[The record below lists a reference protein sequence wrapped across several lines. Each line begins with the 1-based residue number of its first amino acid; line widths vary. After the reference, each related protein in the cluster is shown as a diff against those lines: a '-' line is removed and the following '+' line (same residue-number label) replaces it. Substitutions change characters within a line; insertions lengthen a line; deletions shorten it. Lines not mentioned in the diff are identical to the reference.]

1 MFFCDVKNKLSY
13 IHIIN
18 ESSPYSLQ
26 QVINLLPEKSASVN
40 VIKDSSIK
48 ENIKISAFMSFY
60 ETILLMRFV
69 PNNDLYI

>member
-1 MFFCDVKNKLSY
+1 MKNKLSY

-40 VIKDSSIK
+40 VIKYSSIK
-48 ENIKISAFMSFY
+48 ENIISAFMSFY
-60 ETILLMRFV
+60 ETILLMWFV
-69 PNNDLYI
+69 PNNDLYT